1 LLLYAFKYLNSI
13 LRTHKGIE
21 ARIFLTKGEH
31 FVFSCTN
38 YESELFEASPEMS
51 SYFNYCKL
59 LFQKLPRET
68 GQFSLDASDNYNIT
82 IEPLLCSLG
91 SELGMT
97 ANPLFAQLC
106 VDPSVDDMPIVYV
119 QNPNSLFN
127 VTGSLAIRQIR
138 FSGVNTLASPA
149 DTFFSNKL
157 LPI

>member
-1 LLLYAFKYLNSI
+1 M
-13 LRTHKGIE
+13 
-21 ARIFLTKGEH
+21 
-31 FVFSCTN
+31 FSCTN

-59 LFQKLPRET
+59 LFQKFPHET

-97 ANPLFAQLC
+97 GNPLFAQLC

-127 VTGSLAIRQIR
+127 VTGSLTIRQIR

-149 DTFFSNKL
+149 DTFSSIKN